1 MQERG
6 DGDLH
11 MPNKPLALPVS
22 DNHPAPSTSDF
33 GHEAQKT
40 NNANVSVA
48 PAPPAQRTVPR
59 DPLAALQAM
68 SEEEKIALF
77 S

>member
-1 MQERG
+1 
-6 DGDLH
+6 

-22 DNHPAPSTSDF
+22 DNHPATSADDPI
-33 GHEAQKT
+33 HDAK
-40 NNANVSVA
+40 NASNATGAA
-48 PAPPAQRTVPR
+48 PARTPQRAAPR